1 MNNTYTD
8 KISVKNDKLKFKL
21 FSDDDTP
28 IYKFNTTIFNK
39 KSNLTVVTKLNIPS
53 SSRSRNIPS
62 TFRERT
68 MDLYLNTYSTNRTLE
83 KIRNTYE
90 MRKKLL
96 DKSATIVNSQIK
108 KLHEKINKMQNSKPT
123 SLPNRNAI
131 NKALNKEIGK
141 YYSQTLRLIN
151 NSNIKIKN

>member
-1 MNNTYTD
+1 MNNSYTD
-8 KISVKNDKLKFKL
+8 RIIVKKDKLKIKL
-21 FSDDDTP
+21 FSDDDSP
-28 IYKFNTTIFNK
+28 KYKFNTSIFKK
-39 KSNLTVVTKLNIPS
+39 KSNPIVITKLNIPS

-62 TFRERT
+62 SFRERT
-68 MDLYLNTYSTNRTLE
+68 MDLYLNTYSTNRTIE

-96 DKSATIVNSQIK
+96 DKSATIVNTQIK
-108 KLHEKINKMQNSKPT
+108 KLHEKINKMQNSKPAR
-123 SLPNRNAI
+123 LPNRNAT

-151 NSNIKIKN
+151 NSNIKI